1 MSNNT
6 NGAILTSESITAI
19 VDGNQYTVTRDNV
32 NFTKA
37 LEAASEQRWDDLV
50 EILSPVTVLINFGNG
65 RVTIKDGQV
74 LYMGDVVHN
83 VLATRMLEMAQTGFN
98 VEPMANFLD
107 NLHSNPSKQAVDELY
122 LFLEANNLAI
132 TPDGHFLAY
141 KRVTEDYMD
150 IHSRSMNNSVGQ
162 VVTMPRNK
170 VDDVRANTCSE
181 GLHFCSLEYLPH
193 FGSLSRGD
201 RTVIVKIN
209 PADVVSI
216 PQDYNNA
223 KGRTCRYQ
231 VVAEHDSDTE
241 SAFDEPVVDYSPEEE
256 AKELG
261 DSFFEFLE
269 GLTD

>member
-1 MSNNT
+1 
-6 NGAILTSESITAI
+6 
-19 VDGNQYTVTRDNV
+19 
-32 NFTKA
+32 
-37 LEAASEQRWDDLV
+37 
-50 EILSPVTVLINFGNG
+50 
-65 RVTIKDGQV
+65 
-74 LYMGDVVHN
+74 
-83 VLATRMLEMAQTGFN
+83 
-98 VEPMANFLD
+98 
-107 NLHSNPSKQAVDELY
+107 
-122 LFLEANNLAI
+122 
-132 TPDGHFLAY
+132 
-141 KRVTEDYMD
+141 MD

-231 VVAEHDSDTE
+231 VVAEHDSDTK
-241 SAFDEPVVDYSPEEE
+241 SAFDEPVVDYTPDEEPFVKGCDKNNSRYDPGTPSWAIEQAHVMADDDRYFFDIKDIRDECGVGSTTEFRTDPIALARFYDLHKEYMRDVVNKNSPKRD
-256 AKELG
+256 AQGRFCK
-261 DSFFEFLE
+261 
-269 GLTD
+269 